1 MGFVGTEALDLPRR
15 LDLASDLRS
24 RSVFLF
30 GPRQTGKTTWLRRC
44 FPDAPW
50 FNLLHGEVFL
60 RLSRDP
66 GRLRAELAAN
76 HPRTGP
82 VIIDE
87 IQKLPSL
94 LDDVHDLMES
104 RGLRFVLAASS
115 PVKLRRG
122 GVNLLGGRARTRAL
136 FPFVSAE
143 VPDWDLL
150 RAINVGGIPSIYLS
164 PDPVEDLRAYCGT
177 YLRLEVQA
185 EGLVRGIEPFS
196 RFLTAAA
203 ACRGQPIVFERL
215 ASDAAVPARTIR
227 EYFQVLEDTLV
238 ATLLRPFRPGSARR
252 KPVSHAKLYFFDVG
266 VANVLA
272 DVTHIAAGSPTFG
285 PALEQLVFCE
295 LRAWL
300 GYARDPRP
308 LAFWRTADGSEVD
321 FVVGDSAAIE
331 VKATG
336 TVTNRDLTGLRRL
349 AEEAPLK
356 HRIVVCRESAARV
369 IDGIRILPVMEFLR
383 GLWNGELLTPVA
395 RAAPARRTHR

>member
-1 MGFVGTEALDLPRR
+1 MVDARHALPRR
-15 LDLASDLRS
+15 LDIARDLSS

-30 GPRQTGKTTWLRRC
+30 GPRQTGKTTWLRQSH
-44 FPDAPW
+44 PDAPW
-50 FNLLHGEVFL
+50 LNLLHGEVFL
-60 RLSRDP
+60 RFAREP
-66 GRLRAELAAN
+66 GRLRAELALGA
-76 HPRTGP
+76 PPSGP

-94 LDDVHDLMES
+94 LDEVHHLMES

-143 VPDWDLL
+143 IPDWNLM
-150 RAINVGGIPSIYLS
+150 RAINVGGIPSIYFS
-164 PDPVEDLRAYCGT
+164 SEPVEDLRAYCGN
-177 YLRLEVQA
+177 YLQLEVQA

-203 ACRGQPIVFERL
+203 VSRGQPIVFERL
-215 ASDAAVPARTIR
+215 ASDAAVPARTVR
-227 EYFQVLEDTLV
+227 EYFQVLEE
-238 ATLLRPFRPGSARR
+238 TLLAILLPPFAPRQFRR

-272 DVTHIAAGSPTFG
+272 GITHIEAGSPAFG
-285 PALEQLVFCE
+285 LALEQLVFCE

-300 GYARDPRP
+300 AYSRDDRP
-308 LAFWRTADGSEVD
+308 LTFWRTADGSEVD

-336 TVTNRDLTGLRRL
+336 SVTRRDLSGLRRL
-349 AEEAPLK
+349 AEETPLA

-369 IDGIRILPVMEFLR
+369 VDGIRILPVMEFLR
-383 GLWNGELLTPVA
+383 ALWDGELLA
-395 RAAPARRTHR
+395 E

>member
-1 MGFVGTEALDLPRR
+1 MISTLKYTSVMTEASALPRR
-15 LDLASDLRS
+15 LDLSQDLRS

-30 GPRQTGKTTWLRRC
+30 GPRQTGKTTWLRQC

-60 RLSRDP
+60 RLAREP
-66 GRLRAELAAN
+66 GRLRAELAARD
-76 HPRTGP
+76 PGPGP

-143 VPDWDLL
+143 VPGWDLL
-150 RAINVGGIPSIYLS
+150 RAVNVGGIPSIHLS
-164 PDPVEDLRAYCGT
+164 SDPLEDLRAYCGN

-203 ACRGQPIVFERL
+203 ASRGQPIVFERL
-215 ASDAAVPARTIR
+215 AADAAVPARTVR
-227 EYFQVLEDTLV
+227 EYFQVLEDTLL
-238 ATLLRPFRPGSARR
+238 ATLLRPFSPRRAGR
-252 KPVSHAKLYFFDVG
+252 KPVSHAKLYFFDAG
-266 VANVLA
+266 VANALA
-272 DVTHIAAGSPTFG
+272 GVTRVEPGSTAFG

-300 GYARDPRP
+300 AYARDPRP
-308 LAFWRTADGSEVD
+308 LTFWRTADGSEVD
-321 FVVGDSAAIE
+321 FVVGDTAAIE
-331 VKATG
+331 VQAAG
-336 TVTNRDLTGLRRL
+336 TVTRRDLRGLRRL
-349 AEEAPLK
+349 AEETPLRQ
-356 HRIVVCRESAARV
+356 RIVVCRESAGRLV
-369 IDGIRILPVMEFLR
+369 DGVRILPIGEFLGALWR
-383 GLWNGELLTPVA
+383 GDLLVD
-395 RAAPARRTHR
+395 

>member
-1 MGFVGTEALDLPRR
+1 MAADARALPRR
-15 LDLASDLRS
+15 LDVARDLHS

-30 GPRQTGKTTWLRRC
+30 GPRQTGKTTWLRQC
-44 FPDAPW
+44 YPGAPW

-60 RLSRDP
+60 RLAREP
-66 GRLRAELAAN
+66 GRLRTELAAA
-76 HPRTGP
+76 PGPATGP

-94 LDDVHDLMES
+94 LDEVHDLMES

-143 VPDWDLL
+143 VPDWDLM
-150 RAINVGGIPSIYLS
+150 RAIDIGGIPSVYLS
-164 PDPVEDLRAYCGT
+164 SEPVEDLRAYCGN
-177 YLRLEVQA
+177 YLQLEVQA

-203 ACRGQPIVFERL
+203 VSRGQPIVFERL
-215 ASDAAVPARTIR
+215 ASDAAVPARTVR
-227 EYFQVLEDTLV
+227 EYFQVLEDTLL
-238 ATLLRPFRPGSARR
+238 ATLLRPFSPRAPRR
-252 KPVSHAKLYFFDVG
+252 KPTSHAKLYFFDVG

-272 DVTHIAAGSPTFG
+272 GITHVEAGSTTFG
-285 PALEQLVFCE
+285 LALEQLVFCE

-300 GYARDPRP
+300 AYARDDRS
-308 LAFWRTADGSEVD
+308 LTFWRTADGSEVD

-331 VKATG
+331 VKATASVG
-336 TVTNRDLTGLRRL
+336 PGDLRGLRRL
-349 AEEAPLK
+349 AEEVPLT

-369 IDGIRILPVMEFLR
+369 VDGIRILPVMDFL
-383 GLWNGELLTPVA
+383 GALWDGELLA
-395 RAAPARRTHR
+395 E

>member
-1 MGFVGTEALDLPRR
+1 MAPVGYDNLGLPRR
-15 LDLASDLRS
+15 LDLTSDLRT

-30 GPRQTGKTTWLRRC
+30 GPRQTGKTTWLRQC
-44 FPDAPW
+44 FPDAPR

-66 GRLRAELAAN
+66 GRLRAELAASD
-76 HPRTGP
+76 PRTGP

-143 VPDWDLL
+143 VPDWDLM

-164 PDPVEDLRAYCGT
+164 PDPIEDLRAYCGS
-177 YLRLEVQA
+177 YLRIEIQA

-203 ACRGQPIVFERL
+203 ACRSQPIVFERL
-215 ASDAAVPARTIR
+215 ASDAAVPARTVR
-227 EYFQVLEDTLV
+227 EYFQVLEDTLL
-238 ATLLRPFRPGSARR
+238 ATLLRPFRPGGARR

-266 VANVLA
+266 VANVLG
-272 DVTHIAAGSPTFG
+272 DVTHIGAGSPTFG

-300 GYARDPRP
+300 AYARDPRP
-308 LAFWRTADGSEVD
+308 LTFWRTADGSEVD
-321 FVVGDSAAIE
+321 FVIGDSAAIE

-336 TVTNRDLTGLRRL
+336 AVTNRDLTGLRRL
-349 AEEAPLK
+349 AEETPLK

-369 IDGIRILPVMEFLR
+369 IDGIRVLPVMNFLR
-383 GLWNGELLTPVA
+383 DLWNGELLA
-395 RAAPARRTHR
+395 D

>member
-1 MGFVGTEALDLPRR
+1 MADDARALPRR
-15 LDLASDLRS
+15 LDVTRDLHS

-30 GPRQTGKTTWLRRC
+30 GPRQTGKTTWLRQC
-44 FPDAPW
+44 YPGAPW

-60 RLSRDP
+60 RLAREP
-66 GRLRAELAAN
+66 GRLRTELAAR
-76 HPRTGP
+76 PARPAGP

-94 LDDVHDLMES
+94 LDEVHDLMES

-143 VPDWDLL
+143 VPNWDLM
-150 RAINVGGIPSIYLS
+150 RAINVGGIPSVYLS
-164 PDPVEDLRAYCGT
+164 SEPVEDLRAYCGN
-177 YLRLEVQA
+177 YLQLEVQA

-203 ACRGQPIVFERL
+203 VSRGQPIVFERL
-215 ASDAAVPARTIR
+215 ASDAAVPARTVR
-227 EYFQVLEDTLV
+227 EYFQVLEDTLL
-238 ATLLRPFRPGSARR
+238 ATLLRPFSPPAPRR

-272 DVTHIAAGSPTFG
+272 GITHVEAGSTTFG
-285 PALEQLVFCE
+285 LALEQLVFCE

-300 GYARDPRP
+300 AYARDDRP
-308 LAFWRTADGSEVD
+308 LTFWRTADGSEVD

-336 TVTNRDLTGLRRL
+336 SVTRRDLAGLRRL
-349 AEEAPLK
+349 AEETPLA
-356 HRIVVCRESAARV
+356 HRIVVCREPAARV
-369 IDGIRILPVMEFLR
+369 VDGIRILPVMDFL
-383 GLWNGELLTPVA
+383 GALWDGDLLA
-395 RAAPARRTHR
+395 E

>member
-1 MGFVGTEALDLPRR
+1 MTPVGDNILGLPRR
-15 LDLASDLRS
+15 LDLAADLRT

-30 GPRQTGKTTWLRRC
+30 GPRQTGKTTWLRQC
-44 FPDAPW
+44 FPEAPW

-60 RLSRDP
+60 RLSRAP
-66 GRLRAELAAN
+66 GRLRAELAASD
-76 HPRTGP
+76 PRTGP

-143 VPDWDLL
+143 VPDWDLM
-150 RAINVGGIPSIYLS
+150 RAINIGGIPSIYLS
-164 PDPVEDLRAYCGT
+164 PDPVEDLRAYCGS
-177 YLRLEVQA
+177 YLQLEIQA

-203 ACRGQPIVFERL
+203 ACRGQPVVFERL
-215 ASDAAVPARTIR
+215 ASDAAVPARTVR
-227 EYFQVLEDTLV
+227 EYFQVLEDTLL
-238 ATLLRPFRPGSARR
+238 ATLLQPFGPGGARR

-300 GYARDPRP
+300 AYARDPRP
-308 LAFWRTADGSEVD
+308 LSFWRTADGSEVD

-336 TVTNRDLTGLRRL
+336 AVTNRDLTGLRRL
-349 AEEAPLK
+349 AEETPLA

-369 IDGIRILPVMEFLR
+369 VDGIRILPVTEFLR
-383 GLWNGELLTPVA
+383 DLWNGVLL
-395 RAAPARRTHR
+395 AA

>member
-1 MGFVGTEALDLPRR
+1 MPRR
-15 LDLASDLRS
+15 LDLARDLRS

-44 FPDAPW
+44 YPDAPW

-60 RLSRDP
+60 RFSREP
-66 GRLRAELAAN
+66 GRLRAELAADVPS
-76 HPRTGP
+76 PRP

-94 LDDVHDLMES
+94 LDEVHDLIES

-122 GVNLLGGRARTRAL
+122 GVNLLGGRARTRRL

-150 RAINVGGIPSIYLS
+150 RAINVGGIPSIYFS
-164 PDPVEDLRAYCGT
+164 TEPVEDLRAYCGS
-177 YLRLEVQA
+177 YLQLEIQA

-203 ACRGQPIVFERL
+203 VSRGQPIVFERL
-215 ASDAAVPARTIR
+215 ASDAAVPARTVR
-227 EYFQVLEDTLV
+227 EYFQVLEDTLL
-238 ATLLRPFRPGSARR
+238 ATRLRPFSPPAPRR
-252 KPVSHAKLYFFDVG
+252 KPMSHGKLYFFDVG

-272 DVTHIAAGSPTFG
+272 GITHVEAGSTTFG

-300 GYARDPRP
+300 AYARDDRP
-308 LAFWRTADGSEVD
+308 LTFWRTTDGSEVD

-336 TVTNRDLTGLRRL
+336 SVGPRDLRGLRRL
-349 AEEAPLK
+349 AEETPLA
-356 HRIVVCRESAARV
+356 HRIVVCREPAARV
-369 IDGIRILPVMEFLR
+369 VDGIRILPVMEFLR
-383 GLWNGELLTPVA
+383 ALWDGDLLA
-395 RAAPARRTHR
+395 E

>member
-1 MGFVGTEALDLPRR
+1 MLPAVTKAPALPRR
-15 LDLASDLRS
+15 LDLAADLRS

-60 RLSRDP
+60 RLAREP
-66 GRLRAELAAN
+66 GRLRAELAARG
-76 HPRTGP
+76 PASGP

-94 LDDVHDLMES
+94 LDDVHDLIES

-122 GVNLLGGRARTRAL
+122 GVNLLGGRARTRVL

-150 RAINVGGIPSIYLS
+150 RAVNVGGIPSIHLS
-164 PDPVEDLRAYCGT
+164 SDPLEDLRAYCGN

-196 RFLTAAA
+196 RFLAAA
-203 ACRGQPIVFERL
+203 AASRGQPIVFERL
-215 ASDAAVPARTIR
+215 AADAAVPPRTVR
-227 EYFQVLEDTLV
+227 EYFQVLEDTLL
-238 ATLLRPFRPGSARR
+238 ATLLQPFSPRSARR
-252 KPVSHAKLYFFDVG
+252 KPVSHAKLYFFDPG
-266 VANVLA
+266 VANALA
-272 DVTHIAAGSPTFG
+272 GVTRVEPGSTAFG

-300 GYARDPRP
+300 AYARDPRP
-308 LAFWRTADGSEVD
+308 LTFWRTADGSEVD
-321 FVVGDSAAIE
+321 FVVGEAAAIE
-331 VKATG
+331 VKAAG
-336 TVTNRDLTGLRRL
+336 TVTRRDLRGLRRL
-349 AEEAPLK
+349 AEEMPLR

-369 IDGIRILPVMEFLR
+369 VDGIRILPIEDFLR
-383 GLWNGELLTPVA
+383 ALWRGDLLA
-395 RAAPARRTHR
+395 D

>member
-1 MGFVGTEALDLPRR
+1 MLAEAATLPRR
-15 LDLASDLRS
+15 LDLARDLRQ

-30 GPRQTGKTTWLRRC
+30 GPRQTGKTTWLRRS

-60 RLSRDP
+60 RLAREP
-66 GRLRAELAAN
+66 GRLRAELAARG
-76 HPRTGP
+76 PGSGP

-94 LDDVHDLMES
+94 LDDVHDLIES

-122 GVNLLGGRARTRAL
+122 GVNLLGGRARTRTL

-143 VPDWDLL
+143 VPGWDLL
-150 RAINVGGIPSIYLS
+150 RAVNVGGIPSVYLS
-164 PDPVEDLRAYCGT
+164 ADPVEDLCAYCGN
-177 YLRLEVQA
+177 YLQVEVQA
-185 EGLVRGIEPFS
+185 EGLVRSIEPFS

-203 ACRGQPIVFERL
+203 VSRGQPIVFERL
-215 ASDAAVPARTIR
+215 ASDAAVPARTVR
-227 EYFQVLEDTLV
+227 EYFRVLEDTLL
-238 ATLLRPFRPGSARR
+238 ATLLPPFSPRRAGR
-252 KPVSHAKLYFFDVG
+252 KPVSHAKLYFFDAG

-272 DVTHIAAGSPTFG
+272 GVTRIEPGGAAFG

-300 GYARDPRP
+300 AYARDSRP
-308 LAFWRTADGSEVD
+308 LTFWRTADGSEVD
-321 FVVGDSAAIE
+321 FVVGDTAAIE

-336 TVTNRDLTGLRRL
+336 AVTGRDLRGLRRL
-349 AEEAPLK
+349 AAETPLT
-356 HRIVVCRESAARV
+356 HRIVVCGESAARV
-369 IDGIRILPVMEFLR
+369 VGGIRILPVREFFTALWR
-383 GLWNGELLTPVA
+383 GDLLGD
-395 RAAPARRTHR
+395 